1 MYEPSYYNKNG
12 LSPVK
17 AFEQGLLSYDEVIGF
32 YKGNVIKYVVRLG
45 DKEGASVSDDVR
57 KAINYLHMLND
68 FIQEQGN
75 LNKYDKSSFLD
86 NELLKLKE
94 SIKDF
99 KKENYDG

>member
-45 DKEGASVSDDVR
+45 DKDGASVSDDIR
-57 KAINYLHMLND
+57 KAINYLHLLND
-68 FIQEQGN
+68 FIHEQSMVTG
-75 LNKYDKSSFLD
+75 YDLD
-86 NELLKLKE
+86 EELLKLKD
-94 SIKDF
+94 SLKDF
-99 KKENYDG
+99 RRDIK